1 MSLAL
6 VFYAAVASLGLL
18 CSTASAYSW
27 QFTNT
32 VQQCQNLSLSL
43 SGSGQPPYSVLVV
56 PYGHLNPEVRSIINT
71 PFTETSVTFPID
83 YPANSQ
89 FVAVVSVPSRY
100 VLCDGVSYQLLLAL
114 GLGVDAAGEQ
124 MQVPQN
130 RNSECVVSWKP
141 CAVTVLHY
149 RVSSPP
155 RVKVKLLLCI
165 LRGQSFAGSLPSVP
179 PVNARIVVP
188 RVSFVK

>member
-18 CSTASAYSW
+18 RSTASAYSW

-56 PYGHLNPEVRSIINT
+56 PYGTLIPEVRSIINT

-83 YPANSQ
+83 YPANST
-89 FVAVVSVPSRY
+89 FVAVVSVPS
-100 VLCDGVSYQLLLAL
+100 
-114 GLGVDAAGEQ
+114 
-124 MQVPQN
+124 
-130 RNSECVVSWKP
+130 
-141 CAVTVLHY
+141 
-149 RVSSPP
+149 
-155 RVKVKLLLCI
+155 
-165 LRGQSFAGSLPSVP
+165 
-179 PVNARIVVP
+179 
-188 RVSFVK
+188 